1 MAEEKKEVEQTQA
14 DAQKEVEQ
22 PQAGAGEKK
31 GKEGRKPFDRR
42 KALRIAGWTAGGIV
56 AVLILAFIFRDPLIE
71 LGVKHVGS
79 FLTGTKVTIGSF
91 KTTLKGSVEVRDFK
105 VGNPEGYHK
114 PHAIEVGSVS
124 VKIDVGTLLKE
135 EPIVEHVMV
144 KGVRIDM
151 EVKGTRSN
159 LTEIQ
164 ANLEKVVGQEEAAAK
179 KKKKSGS
186 GPQPLI
192 RKIALEDMRLSMSSS
207 TLKSSVPVPIAPIYL
222 KNVGGKGSSLDETL
236 LTLFKVLVKTADTA
250 GGTIMG
256 GVDAVGSAGKKVSDG
271 IKKLFK

>member
-1 MAEEKKEVEQTQA
+1 MAEKEIKVKPAEAEPETEPPKQET
-14 DAQKEVEQ
+14 
-22 PQAGAGEKK
+22 
-31 GKEGRKPFDRR
+31 GKVRKPFSWR
-42 KALRIAGWTAGGIV
+42 KALRIAGWTAGGLLV
-56 AVLILAFIFRDPLIE
+56 VLILAFIFRDPLIE

-105 VGNPEGYHK
+105 VGNPEGYHT

-124 VKIDVGTLLKE
+124 IKIDVSTLLKE

-144 KGVRIDM
+144 KTVRIDV
-151 EVKGTRSN
+151 ESKGTRSN
-159 LTEIQ
+159 LTDIQ
-164 ANLEKVVGQEEAAAK
+164 NNLEKIVGQEEAKAQK
-179 KKKKSGS
+179 KEKKSAS

-192 RKIALEDMRLSMSSS
+192 QKIALEDMRLSMSSS
-207 TLKSSVPVPIAPIYL
+207 TLKSSVPVPLSPIYL

-236 LTLFKVLVKTADTA
+236 LTLFNVLVKTANTA

-256 GVDAVGSAGKKVSDG
+256 GVDAVGNAGKSMGDG
-271 IKKLFK
+271 IKKLFKKK

>member
-1 MAEEKKEVEQTQA
+1 MAEDKNEVKKTEAAAEEKSCKCC
-14 DAQKEVEQ
+14 
-22 PQAGAGEKK
+22 
-31 GKEGRKPFDRR
+31 RKPFDKR
-42 KALRIAGWTAGGIV
+42 KALRIAGWTAGGIL

-71 LGVKHVGS
+71 LGVRHVGS

-105 VGNPEGYHK
+105 VGNPKGYHK
-114 PHAIEVGSVS
+114 EHAIEVGSVS
-124 VKIDVGTLLKE
+124 VKLDMGTLLKE

-164 ANLEKVVGQEEAAAK
+164 ENLEKIVGQEEAAAK

-207 TLKSSVPVPIAPIYL
+207 TLKNSVPIPLAPIYL

-236 LTLFKVLVKTADTA
+236 LALFKALVKTADAA

-256 GVDAVGSAGKKVSDG
+256 GVDAVGNAGKKMTDG

>member
-1 MAEEKKEVEQTQA
+1 M
-14 DAQKEVEQ
+14 
-22 PQAGAGEKK
+22 PI
-31 GKEGRKPFDRR
+31 P
-42 KALRIAGWTAGGIV
+42 
-56 AVLILAFIFRDPLIE
+56 
-71 LGVKHVGS
+71 S

-105 VGNPEGYHK
+105 VGNPEGYHT

-124 VKIDVGTLLKE
+124 IKIDVSTLLKE

-144 KGVRIDM
+144 KGVRLDV
-151 EVKGTRSN
+151 EAKGTRSN
-159 LTEIQ
+159 LTDIQ
-164 ANLEKVVGQEEAAAK
+164 ANLEKIVGQEEAAAT
-179 KKKKSGS
+179 KKKKSAS

-207 TLKSSVPVPIAPIYL
+207 TLKSSVPIPLAPIYL

-236 LTLFKVLVKTADTA
+236 LSLFNVLVKTAGTA

-256 GVDAVGSAGKKVSDG
+256 GVDAVSSAGKKVGDG
-271 IKKLFK
+271 IKNLFKKAFAADGAKNSMLLLAKKTFGSILFGPGSSLYSIFS